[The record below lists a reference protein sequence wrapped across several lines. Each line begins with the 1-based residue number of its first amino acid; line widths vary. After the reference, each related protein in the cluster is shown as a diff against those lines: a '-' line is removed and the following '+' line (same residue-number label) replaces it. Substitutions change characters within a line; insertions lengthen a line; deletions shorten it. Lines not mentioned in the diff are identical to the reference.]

1 MRSLIKKKQ
10 NKTKQKN
17 SVLRTSL
24 VILYHFILL
33 LIWKF
38 KRFDLV
44 VMTEPLQLR
53 GVDDI
58 INPSYCVEVNLDS
71 SVQGEGSLSV
81 TSNQT
86 RAVRSFDFEIA
97 RMLSDQIWL
106 HSVQLPLSIRNNMKI
121 TILDE
126 RPLVFGIL
134 VDQITTYATPQ
145 GLQLFC
151 TKNCLP
157 STKCKEYCLRNSRRY
172 HVSICKMNRF
182 KNSFFSQKLYVD
194 AFT

>member
-1 MRSLIKKKQ
+1 MNQRTLRYRCSALPTELTSELEYEIIDK
-10 NKTKQKN
+10 NKTKQNKKN
-17 SVLRTSL
+17 SALRTSL

-33 LIWKF
+33 LICKF

-44 VMTEPLQLR
+44 VITEPLQLR

-97 RMLSDQIWL
+97 RMLSDQI
-106 HSVQLPLSIRNNMKI
+106 
-121 TILDE
+121 
-126 RPLVFGIL
+126 
-134 VDQITTYATPQ
+134 
-145 GLQLFC
+145 
-151 TKNCLP
+151 
-157 STKCKEYCLRNSRRY
+157 
-172 HVSICKMNRF
+172 
-182 KNSFFSQKLYVD
+182 
-194 AFT
+194 